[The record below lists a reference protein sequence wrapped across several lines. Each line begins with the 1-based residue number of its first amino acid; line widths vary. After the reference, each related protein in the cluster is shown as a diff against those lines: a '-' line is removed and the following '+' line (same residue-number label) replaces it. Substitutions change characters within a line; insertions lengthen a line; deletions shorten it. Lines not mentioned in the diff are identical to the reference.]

1 MTEQKQWR
9 VVWLGWT
16 ERNRKSGLRS
26 TLSLFSSPLLWLCEK
41 ISSSS
46 VHKVQTKQWKGCSKG
61 WWSACFNIRQGINMP
76 ENNEFGNRVGCR
88 PSFYCYNQNVFVV
101 LLVDHNR
108 SVRSMQNPR
117 VLDAEVDSEQTQKI
131 IQLIARLFSLRH
143 SIFWF
148 LIATVVPP
156 PPFGYPVLLHKNQ
169 LTSCDRLGSSLTVLV
184 PVWWFFFILCFPLL
198 IRILGNPS

>member
-9 VVWLGWT
+9 VVWLAWT
-16 ERNRKSGLRS
+16 ETENPDCDEPFRS
-26 TLSLFSSPLLWLCEK
+26 SLPLSLV
-41 ISSSS
+41 
-46 VHKVQTKQWKGCSKG
+46 VHKGQTKQRKGCSKG
-61 WWSACFNIRQGINMP
+61 WWSACFNIRQGIKMP

-101 LLVDHNR
+101 LLIDHNR

-148 LIATVVPP
+148 LIASSNCRSSFRLSCFITQKPVNVLWSIRQFINSSGSCLVIFFHLVF
-156 PPFGYPVLLHKNQ
+156 PFAYSYFRQSIIIPDGY
-169 LTSCDRLGSSLTVLV
+169 
-184 PVWWFFFILCFPLL
+184 
-198 IRILGNPS
+198 